1 MDTKLKKSKMV
12 VSWLSFFIGATLLIS
27 GVYFGTLLAWESQKG
42 DTFISD
48 VKYYLSGEITEL
60 SYFRFHMGNQLGN
73 LAKLVE
79 NTSSIYYRDY
89 ELKLSREGSNLA
101 YYAVN
106 DQTKAVAGNNAV
118 GWSMGEDNFPILSK
132 DFSYGAYYK
141 GSVLY
146 IYQNGAWR
154 DVSEVENR
162 DFITASLNNL
172 PSYVDLNSLRLF
184 LGVKKDLTKP
194 SRFTMTEDSLYAIKL
209 QSETVRTYLLICGAG
224 GIFALLLLIYAYY
237 SRRDKRLMDRL
248 LAGKA
253 GKAPLEIKLL
263 VTLILLLVV
272 FGTMAW
278 AENPFVFLFGL
289 LVLFWWL
296 YVLAWDVLIHKKDFL
311 SNSLFQVVRNVL
323 KRLTDRYLAY
333 ERRFPLEKRR
343 LDRFRIYMAAQAL
356 ILTLMILCL
365 LGSLSHLN
373 VYGTIGWQLPLFFLL
388 LATEVYGWIKWAK
401 QYIRQTRELA
411 ALVEHI
417 EVMGDSWNNEA
428 LSLSFNS
435 ELYPAASSLNRI
447 GERVVEAVEQ
457 RIKSERQKID
467 LVTNVSH
474 DLKTP
479 LTSII
484 SYVNLLEQEELPLKS
499 AEYVRILTE
508 KSERLKI
515 LIQDLF
521 DLSKATSGNMPL
533 TLEKLDL
540 AKLLRQT
547 MADMDEA
554 IRSSG
559 LIFRLNIPNTPV
571 PVTGDGSKL
580 YRALANLIQ
589 NALNYSMPRSRVF
602 IELTAAEDTAVVTLK
617 NTSGYEMDFT
627 AEEIMERFV
636 RGDKAR
642 TTEGSG
648 LGLAISKSF
657 VNLCGGKL
665 TIATDGDLFK
675 VSISLPLYL

>member
-1 MDTKLKKSKMV
+1 M
-12 VSWLSFFIGATLLIS
+12 
-27 GVYFGTLLAWESQKG
+27 
-42 DTFISD
+42 
-48 VKYYLSGEITEL
+48 
-60 SYFRFHMGNQLGN
+60 
-73 LAKLVE
+73 
-79 NTSSIYYRDY
+79 
-89 ELKLSREGSNLA
+89 
-101 YYAVN
+101 
-106 DQTKAVAGNNAV
+106 
-118 GWSMGEDNFPILSK
+118 
-132 DFSYGAYYK
+132 
-141 GSVLY
+141 
-146 IYQNGAWR
+146 
-154 DVSEVENR
+154 
-162 DFITASLNNL
+162 
-172 PSYVDLNSLRLF
+172 
-184 LGVKKDLTKP
+184 
-194 SRFTMTEDSLYAIKL
+194 
-209 QSETVRTYLLICGAG
+209 
-224 GIFALLLLIYAYY
+224 
-237 SRRDKRLMDRL
+237 
-248 LAGKA
+248 
-253 GKAPLEIKLL
+253 
-263 VTLILLLVV
+263 
-272 FGTMAW
+272 
-278 AENPFVFLFGL
+278 
-289 LVLFWWL
+289 
-296 YVLAWDVLIHKKDFL
+296 
-311 SNSLFQVVRNVL
+311 
-323 KRLTDRYLAY
+323 
-333 ERRFPLEKRR
+333 
-343 LDRFRIYMAAQAL
+343 
-356 ILTLMILCL
+356 
-365 LGSLSHLN
+365 
-373 VYGTIGWQLPLFFLL
+373 
-388 LATEVYGWIKWAK
+388 
-401 QYIRQTRELA
+401 
-411 ALVEHI
+411 
-417 EVMGDSWNNEA
+417 
-428 LSLSFNS
+428 
-435 ELYPAASSLNRI
+435 
-447 GERVVEAVEQ
+447 EAVEQ